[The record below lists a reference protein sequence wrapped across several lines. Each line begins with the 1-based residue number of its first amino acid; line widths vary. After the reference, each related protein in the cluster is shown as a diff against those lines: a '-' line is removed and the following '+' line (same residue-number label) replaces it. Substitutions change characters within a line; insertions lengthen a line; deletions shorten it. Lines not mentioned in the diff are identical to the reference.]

1 MSVIFR
7 RKCDICG
14 EEFDENDNR
23 QWVRIEHFIIHK
35 YVTKQGVT
43 INEYDLTIDCCPFCS
58 AKLQRL
64 VLNKEKKQ

>member
-23 QWVRIEHFIIHK
+23 QWVRIEHFII
-35 YVTKQGVT
+35 
-43 INEYDLTIDCCPFCS
+43 D
-58 AKLQRL
+58 
-64 VLNKEKKQ
+64 